1 MKIPRDL
8 EASRLIRVLQRLGY
22 VVVRQSGSHI
32 RMLHAGPPPHH
43 LTVPNHGTLKVGLL
57 QALLKEVAERQGI
70 PLERLVE
77 ML

>member
-8 EASRLIRVLQRLGY
+8 EASRLISVLQRLGY
-22 VVVRQSGSHI
+22 VIESGSHI
-32 RMLHAGPPPHH
+32 RMFHAGPPPHH
-43 LTVPNHGTLKVGLL
+43 LTVPNHSTLKVGLL
-57 QALLKEVAERQGI
+57 QALLKEVAERQGL

>member
-8 EASRLIRVLQRLGY
+8 EASRLIGVLQRLGY
-22 VVVRQSGSHI
+22 VIVRQSGSHI
-32 RMLHAGPPPHH
+32 RMFHAGPPHHH
-43 LTVPNHGTLKVGLL
+43 LTVPNHSTLKVGLL

>member
-8 EASRLIRVLQRLGY
+8 EASRLISVLQRLGY
-22 VVVRQSGSHI
+22 VIVRQSGSHI
-32 RMLHAGPPPHH
+32 RMFHADPPPHH
-43 LTVPNHGTLKVGLL
+43 LTVPNHSTLKVGLL
-57 QALLKEVAERQGI
+57 QALLKEVAERQGL